1 MKNTNPS
8 LNSIW
13 PAILVGAAGAATVAP
28 LTAFSAAGLAAA
40 AGLVVLGGGAAW
52 LAHRTVLKRV
62 MALQAQVARER
73 DEAVEAAKRS
83 APVHGLDEVCK
94 AATPIWSRQI
104 EAARAQ
110 TEEAVVSLTESF
122 SGLVR
127 RLEASVATSRQI
139 AGNTGE
145 GGAVGALAQ
154 SEKDLLGLVSTLQDA
169 QRSRDATLAEIRNLP
184 SYTEELKQMASEV
197 AAIASQTNLLALNA
211 AIEAARAGEAG
222 RGFAVVADEVR
233 KLSMLS
239 SDTGKKMSEKVG
251 VISEAI
257 HSASRISEESS
268 QSDAEAIS
276 RSEQTIQGVLARFGE
291 VTARLAGSSEML
303 QGESNGIRDQIAE
316 LLVALQFQD
325 RVSQI
330 LNHVRANLE
339 KLNQHL
345 DECDAAGKD
354 KCQMDASAWLGE
366 MELNYAMAEQRAI
379 HHGAEA
385 AAAGGEDITFF

>member
-1 MKNTNPS
+1 MRNTKAS
-8 LNSIW
+8 LGSIW
-13 PAILVGAAGAATVAP
+13 PALAVGVAGAASVGA
-28 LTAFSAAGLAAA
+28 LTAFSTAGLATAA
-40 AGLVVLGGGAAW
+40 ALLGVGLIAGW
-52 LAHRTVLKRV
+52 LARRAESGRIAA
-62 MALQAQVARER
+62 MRARAERER
-73 DEAVEAAKRS
+73 VEAVEAVERG
-83 APVHGLDEVCK
+83 APVRGLDDVCK
-94 AATPIWSRQI
+94 AAAPIWSRQI

-110 TEEAVVSLTESF
+110 TEEAVVSLTASF

-127 RLEASVATSRQI
+127 RLEHSVATSREL
-139 AGNTGE
+139 AGNGGE
-145 GGAVGALAQ
+145 SGTVGALAQ
-154 SEKDLLGLVSTLQDA
+154 SETDLLGLVAALQEA

-184 SYTEELKQMASEV
+184 SYTEQLKQMATEV

-257 HSASRISEESS
+257 HNASRISEASS
-268 QSDAEAIS
+268 QSDGEAIS
-276 RSEQTIQGVLARFGE
+276 RSEQTIRQVLARFGE
-291 VTARLAGSSEML
+291 VTTRLAGSSEML
-303 QGESNGIRDQIAE
+303 QDESRGIRDEIAQ

-330 LNHVRANLE
+330 LSHVRGNLD
-339 KLNQHL
+339 KLHRHL
-345 DECDAAGKD
+345 DECDVAAGGKGR
-354 KCQMDASAWLGE
+354 MDASAWLSE

-379 HHGAEA
+379 HQGADA
-385 AAAGGEDITFF
+385 MAAGGEDITFF